1 MVKVLL
7 DEPRVFVT
15 YGSASVVPR
24 DDLHRPGYGHDEP
37 WADESNGLCGAGV
50 PGVLALQTGTH
61 TGWVP
66 FRVELHDARPAVD
79 DSWDEIVEVSFTPLA
94 DRMRLAGLGGDV
106 FEFALPPGTYRVRY
120 SIRAM

>member
-50 PGVLALQTGTH
+50 PGVLAQVALDLLE
-61 TGWVP
+61 
-66 FRVELHDARPAVD
+66 FHDPSA
-79 DSWDEIVEVSFTPLA
+79 F
-94 DRMRLAGLGGDV
+94 
-106 FEFALPPGTYRVRY
+106 
-120 SIRAM
+120 